1 MSFPVQH
8 DNIVTPFSH
17 LLETT
22 FFKTSKGF
30 KKDYE
35 WDITDVIYIVE

>member
-30 KKDYE
+30 KK
-35 WDITDVIYIVE
+35 IMSGVLLM

>member
-17 LLETT
+17 LLEV
-22 FFKTSKGF
+22 KAL
-30 KKDYE
+30 KK
-35 WDITDVIYIVE
+35 IMSGVLLM